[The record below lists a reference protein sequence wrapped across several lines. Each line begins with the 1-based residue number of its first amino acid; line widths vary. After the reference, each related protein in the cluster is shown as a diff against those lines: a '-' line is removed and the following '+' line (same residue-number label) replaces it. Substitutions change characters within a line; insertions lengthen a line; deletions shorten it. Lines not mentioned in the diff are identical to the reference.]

1 MKKQNKKETEHT
13 MKLKHIGTLLLATL
27 AVATACDDNTGSLGM
42 SMLPPSDG
50 LTAHVS
56 TFNVKTESV
65 LAGAVFAKTSTGYVG
80 KFTDPDFGSYEAS
93 FLTELNSTGGEL
105 FPEVYRE
112 TEWDAEGNPTKG
124 EGLLYKK
131 DSLVAAQLY
140 IYYNDWFGD
149 SLNACRMSVYELDKP
164 LEKNYYTDI
173 NPEEFYDTHHAKLLG
188 QKAYSPD
195 DTSVSDSVRNATD
208 SNGDPIYSPHIA
220 IDLNREEFEQRILLT
235 YREHPEYFSSP
246 EAFRDNVFKGMYI
259 KNDLG
264 DGTVLYVDQVAL
276 VFQLCLHYTDD
287 ETGVALKKADGTD
300 SLYTS
305 SSILFASTKEII
317 QANHF
322 VNSQL
327 LKERSEE
334 PDWTYIKSPAGIFT
348 QATMPYDDIYQ
359 QLTNDTLNA
368 VRLTFTNYKQE
379 STYDYSMSAPN
390 QVLLIRKQDMK
401 EFFEDNQLPDNI
413 TSFTTT
419 HNSVNTNQY
428 TFQNIARLVT
438 TCINEKQAAR
448 NAAGDAWDEAQWIKD
463 NPDWDKV
470 MLVPVSVEYDD
481 NYYSTPTIIR
491 MQHDLRPGFAKLKG
505 GPAMENGELKNPLQ
519 LEVISTTFHD

>member
-1 MKKQNKKETEHT
+1 MMKP
-13 MKLKHIGTLLLATL
+13 KHIGALLLATL
-27 AVATACDDNTGSLGM
+27 AAVTACDDNTGSLGI

-56 TFNVKTESV
+56 TFNVKTESL

-112 TEWDAEGNPTKG
+112 TEWDTEGNPTKG

-131 DSLVAAQLY
+131 DSLVSAQLY
-140 IYYNDWFGD
+140 IYYNNWFGD

-164 LEKNYYTDI
+164 LDKNYYTDI
-173 NPEEFYDTHHAKLLG
+173 DPEEFYNPNNAKLLG
-188 QKAYSPD
+188 RKAYSAY
-195 DTSVSDSVRNATD
+195 DTSVSDSLRNATD
-208 SNGDPIYSPHIA
+208 SDGNPVYSPHIA
-220 IDLNREEFEQRILLT
+220 IDLNREEFERRILLT

-246 EAFRDNVFKGMYI
+246 EAFRDNVFKGMYF

-276 VFQLCLHYTDD
+276 VFQLCLHYTDS

-300 SLYTS
+300 SLYNS
-305 SSILFASTKEII
+305 SSILFASTKEIV

-327 LKERSEE
+327 LEERSKE

-348 QATMPYDDIYQ
+348 QATMPYDEIYT

-379 STYDYSMSAPN
+379 STYDYSMSAPD
-390 QVLLIRKQDMK
+390 QVLLIRKKDMK
-401 EFFEDNQLPDNI
+401 EFFEDNQLPDNV
-413 TSFTTT
+413 TSFTVS
-419 HNSVNTNQY
+419 HNNVNTNQY

-438 TCINEKQAAR
+438 TCINEKRAAR
-448 NAAGDAWDEAQWIKD
+448 EAAGDAWDEARWMEE

-470 MLVPVSVEYDD
+470 LLVPVSVEYDE

-505 GPAMENGELKNPLQ
+505 GPATNGDGTLQNPLT
-519 LEVISTTFHD
+519 LEVISTYFHD